1 MPNTFPRSKLL
12 MALLLLLGMAIN
24 ARADFSMDDDGQR
37 LTISEDGRP
46 VAVYNYG
53 MVKPEGS
60 KLKVAFARSCYLHPV
75 YGLDGTVLTDDFPA
89 DHVHHRGIFWA
100 WPRAEVNGREMDV
113 WSLKN
118 CRQRHVQFD
127 TKEASK
133 DSARIELT
141 NAWSFD
147 EEPEKEMIRENI
159 RMTFLPAASGHRVIN
174 FEISLTNESGAPAM
188 IGGQT
193 TLDKGYGGLS
203 FRPVDGGSPLKLG
216 EDDTKSPFRFL
227 ASEGIIKEDR
237 FQVDSTWTAML
248 LKEQEGKPRNG
259 VTFVQNAANPGFPHH
274 GWFLRHYG
282 LMGQSWPYTSPYALA
297 PGESVTLRYRI
308 LITAGIVD
316 AGELGTLVESLAE
329 IENTAITPKL
339 KVPWFNY
346 SDPSAWSELPEP
358 LVPVLDVDLP

>member
-1 MPNTFPRSKLL
+1 MTPLTRRDFLFRAGGGLGGIALAHMPANMEAWAEKP
-12 MALLLLLGMAIN
+12 AAPLGFAIT
-24 ARADFSMDDDGQR
+24 DDGKR
-37 LTISEDGRP
+37 LTIMENDAP

-53 MVKPEGS
+53 LVKPEGS
-60 KLKVAFARSCYLHPV
+60 KLKAAFARSCYLHPV

-113 WSLKN
+113 WTLKD

-133 DSARIELT
+133 DSARIEVT

-147 EEPEKEMIRENI
+147 EEPEKAMIRENV
-159 RMTFLPAASGHRVIN
+159 RMTFMPAASGYRVIN
-174 FEISLTNESGAPAM
+174 FEISLTNESGGPAI

-193 TLDKGYGGLS
+193 TSEKGYGGLC

-216 EDDTKSPFRFL
+216 EDESKSPFRFV

-237 FQVDSTWTAML
+237 FQVDSTWAAML
-248 LKEQEGKPRNG
+248 LREQEGKPRNG
-259 VTFVQNAANPGFPHH
+259 VAFVQNSANPGYPHD

-282 LMGQSWPYTSPYALA
+282 LMGQSWPHTTPYELA

-308 LITAGIVD
+308 LITSGWVD
-316 AGELGTLVESLAE
+316 AGVLGSLVESIA
-329 IENTAITPKL
+329 PKL
-339 KVPWFNY
+339 KIPWFNY
-346 SDPSAWSELPEP
+346 SDSPPNANEFL
-358 LVPVLDVDLP
+358 LVD